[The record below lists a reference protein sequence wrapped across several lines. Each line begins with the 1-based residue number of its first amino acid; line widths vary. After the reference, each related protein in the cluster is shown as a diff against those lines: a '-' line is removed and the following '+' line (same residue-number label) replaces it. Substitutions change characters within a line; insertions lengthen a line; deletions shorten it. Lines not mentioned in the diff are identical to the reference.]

1 MAESTS
7 SAASTEPETAPFAV
21 WPAFAA
27 LLVVACLVLGV
38 GMFGVRSAPSKQ
50 NADLWQ
56 RELATGIEL
65 ARREGKPL
73 QLRFS
78 TRTVPLASRM
88 DDTLRSLPVEQL
100 SRTHFVNVE
109 LDAAVNSE
117 LFRRWLGSA
126 GALGTCILDFTDA
139 AEPDIV
145 AVLPG
150 FAQPTR
156 YVEFLD
162 GAARAVPK
170 LRELRRLAA
179 KSDAARLTLGELYAT
194 QGSQA
199 RARASFSQ
207 VSAPSALHGPALEHL
222 ARLDAETGQIALARL
237 ELDQARTASGDSNSD
252 RLLVTQAL
260 VLSAERRVTPAIEL
274 LERAL
279 PQLSTPAELAQG
291 LLLLG
296 TLEHELGQDTQ
307 ALAHLRRLREEA
319 PGTAWARTADE
330 HLFHIEHPEPGH
342 TH

>member
-7 SAASTEPETAPFAV
+7 CVASTEPQTAPFAV
-21 WPAFAA
+21 WPALGA
-27 LLVVACLVLGV
+27 LLLMACLVLGL
-38 GMFGVRSAPSKQ
+38 GVARARSAPVAP

-56 RELATGIEL
+56 RELAIGIEL

-78 TRTVPLASRM
+78 TRTVPLARRM
-88 DDTLRSLPVEQL
+88 DDTLHSLPVEQL

-109 LDAAVNSE
+109 LDAAAHAD

-126 GALGTCILDFTDA
+126 GVLGTCILDFTGA

-150 FAQPTR
+150 FAEPPR
-156 YVEFLD
+156 YVEFLA
-162 GAARAVPK
+162 GAVKALPR
-170 LRELRRLAA
+170 LRELRRLAP
-179 KSDAARLTLGELYAT
+179 KSDAARLALGELYAA

-199 RARASFSQ
+199 RARALFSQ
-207 VSAPSALHGPALEHL
+207 VSTPSALHAPALEHL
-222 ARLDAETGQIALARL
+222 ARLDAETGQVARARL
-237 ELDQARTASGDSNSD
+237 ELTQARTLVVDSNSD
-252 RLLVTQAL
+252 RFVLTEAL

-274 LERAL
+274 LQRAL

-296 TLEHELGQDTQ
+296 TLEHELGHNDE
-307 ALAHLRRLREEA
+307 ALADLRRLRDRA
-319 PGTAWARTADE
+319 PDTAWARTADE
-330 HLFHIEHPEPGH
+330 QIFHIEHPEPGH